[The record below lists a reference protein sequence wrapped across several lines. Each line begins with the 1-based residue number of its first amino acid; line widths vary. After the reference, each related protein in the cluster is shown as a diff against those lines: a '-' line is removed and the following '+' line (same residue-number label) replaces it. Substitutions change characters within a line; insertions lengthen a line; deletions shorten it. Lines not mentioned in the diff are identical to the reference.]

1 MLLSFASGGSDH
13 INGSGCFLIGSPVC
27 SLLCGVLG
35 GLWRGE
41 GGGWWG
47 CGVGG
52 EYCVPSP
59 SPYVLFVY
67 VRLFPHNTLFP
78 FGYLFSIYLYSN
90 FIWLIFF
97 SFLVAFTTCTATI
110 SVLAFP
116 QGGFALAC
124 PISGAAPWL
133 LHVGRRHRL
142 STSYS
147 IS

>member
-41 GGGWWG
+41 GGGGGGVVWG
-47 CGVGG
+47 GILRALSFALCPF
-52 EYCVPSP
+52 CLCSP
-59 SPYVLFVY
+59 
-67 VRLFPHNTLFP
+67 FPRNTLFP